1 MRPRERMLMD
11 GVSSLNDTELLELL
25 IGSGL
30 RGRSAEI
37 VAGDLLLWCT
47 RFVRECTR
55 AREFVALYAHKLS
68 IHDRVSGTALAT
80 SCT

>member
-1 MRPRERMLMD
+1 MGADVTLLLTNDCSWVAKTNVPS
-11 GVSSLNDTELLELL
+11 GVCCRNKYNV
-25 IGSGL
+25 
-30 RGRSAEI
+30 I

-55 AREFVALYAHKLS
+55 AREFVVLYAHKLS

-80 SCT
+80 